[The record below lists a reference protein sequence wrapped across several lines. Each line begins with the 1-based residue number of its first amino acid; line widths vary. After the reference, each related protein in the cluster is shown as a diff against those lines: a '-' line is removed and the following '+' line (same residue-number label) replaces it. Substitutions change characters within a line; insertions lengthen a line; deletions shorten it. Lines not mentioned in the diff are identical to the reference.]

1 MLYIY
6 GKNFRLMEALIKRFE
21 AAKKKESQETGDN
34 MSLIEFMS
42 ISSLLNT
49 TLFIFC
55 CLSPE

>member
-1 MLYIY
+1 
-6 GKNFRLMEALIKRFE
+6 MEALIKRFE